1 MLRQF
6 RDRTDAGQQLAVR
19 LAKYANRPDVIVL
32 ALPRGGV
39 PVAFEVAKALGAPLD
54 VFLVRKLGVP
64 GWEELAFG
72 AIASGG
78 IRVLNPDI
86 VQRLGLSHEVIDRV
100 AAVAQ
105 QELERREHKFRGDRP
120 PLQLRG
126 RIVIV
131 IDDGIAT
138 GATVRA
144 AVQAIR
150 QQEPAS
156 VVLAVP
162 VAPPQT
168 CAELR
173 EQVDDLVCLK
183 TPVELDAIGLWYKD
197 FGQTTDDEV
206 CELLAQARGEQISRF
221 TESAAN

>member
-1 MLRQF
+1 MSRQF
-6 RDRTDAGQQLAVR
+6 RDRTGAGQQLAAR
-19 LAKYANRPDVIVL
+19 LAGYANRSDVIVL

-86 VQRLGLSHEVIDRV
+86 VQGLNLTNEVIDQV
-100 AAVAQ
+100 ATVEQ
-105 QELERREHKFRGDRP
+105 QELERRERKFRGDRP
-120 PLQLRG
+120 AVQMQG
-126 RIVIV
+126 HIAIVV
-131 IDDGIAT
+131 DDGIAT

-150 QQEPAS
+150 QQAPAS

-162 VAPPQT
+162 IAPPHT
-168 CAELR
+168 CRELR
-173 EQVDDLVCLK
+173 REVDDLVCLK
-183 TPVELDAIGLWYKD
+183 MPMEMEAIGLWYKD
-197 FGQTTDDEV
+197 FAQTTDAEV
-206 CELLAQARGEQISRF
+206 CELLARAKREQTGELQPIHS
-221 TESAAN
+221 